1 MALTYLYGLKIL
13 KTMTSDL
20 ALDYVARRMKEMGY
34 GKDYLIRFRHVLLKV
49 NETRELTA
57 YNQIF
62 LLVDPVATIRI
73 ESDVGLFDINEDSA
87 NELQYEHRGRIRITN
102 LSLSPTNARF
112 LQAIPINRNDHA
124 GNE

>member
-1 MALTYLYGLKIL
+1 
-13 KTMTSDL
+13 MTSDL

>member
-1 MALTYLYGLKIL
+1 
-13 KTMTSDL
+13 MTSDL
-20 ALDYVARRMKEMGY
+20 ALDYISRRMKEMGY

-62 LLVDPVATIRI
+62 LLVDPVSTIRI

-87 NELQYEHRGRIRITN
+87 NELQYEHRGRIKITN

-112 LQAIPINRNDHA
+112 LQAIPINQEHHA
-124 GNE
+124 GNK